1 MLRVFIEFL
10 GVESSHAGGSLHLV
24 QRTRQKTKNQKQAK
38 NTDVILDCFGLPLLS
53 PSDFGSA
60 GPMIARV
67 HDGLSTAT
75 AHFTYRTNHFFHAET
90 DSLPS
95 VELVLHLLH
104 DRFFGPLKET
114 PKCHPDLPQ

>member
-24 QRTRQKTKNQKQAK
+24 QRTRQKTKNQKQAR

-53 PSDFGSA
+53 QSDFGSA

-67 HDGLSTAT
+67 HDGLSKAT
-75 AHFTYRTNHFFHAET
+75 AHFTYRTNHFSPHSFRRAC
-90 DSLPS
+90 SAPIA
-95 VELVLHLLH
+95 
-104 DRFFGPLKET
+104 
-114 PKCHPDLPQ
+114 